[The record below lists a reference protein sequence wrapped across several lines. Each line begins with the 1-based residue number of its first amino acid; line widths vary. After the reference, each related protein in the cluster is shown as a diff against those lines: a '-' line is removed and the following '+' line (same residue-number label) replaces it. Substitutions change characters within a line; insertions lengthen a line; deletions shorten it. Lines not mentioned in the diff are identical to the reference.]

1 VGQQKVRN
9 ETDQSDAVIHAIP
22 DMAAVSP
29 EIISGQGKNTL
40 LKIKKLKTRSAQKF
54 ETDESATLS
63 TPELQ
68 RLVLIEQL
76 KTTRIQRNYYLDKLK
91 RSGTI
96 IEEDTLQLD

>member
-9 ETDQSDAVIHAIP
+9 EADQSDAVIHALP

-29 EIISGQGKNTL
+29 EITSGQGKNAL

-54 ETDESATLS
+54 ETEESATLS

-68 RLVLIEQL
+68 RLVLIEQF
-76 KTTRIQRNYYLDKLK
+76 KNYTNS
-91 RSGTI
+91 R
-96 IEEDTLQLD
+96 QLLLRQT